1 MNATYRA
8 LPYTRP
14 TTLTPTLLQVVIK
27 DSHDDTGLCG
37 QIGVV
42 RGVTPGMCSVFLHE
56 EERWAGGVCS
66 GFRFI

>member
-1 MNATYRA
+1 MLGNQDWYS
-8 LPYTRP
+8 PDIE
-14 TTLTPTLLQVVIK
+14 VVIK

-56 EERWAGGVCS
+56 EERLVVVVVVGSLTCLAS
-66 GFRFI
+66 GR